1 MNRKYKVMVVDDQM
15 FIRMMLKKVLISSGY
30 CALDA
35 SDGIEAI
42 KIVQKEKPDIALV
55 DVNIP
60 GLSGISL
67 LKHLREVDSKL
78 ATIFMS
84 GSINDKFLK
93 EAEKSGAIGFL
104 QKPFDIFEL
113 VAKLDEL
120 VVSRFS
126 SEKVV
131 KKWRINS

>member
-1 MNRKYKVMVVDDQM
+1 MERKYKVMVVDDQM

-42 KIVQKEKPDIALV
+42 KIAQKERPDIALV

-67 LKHLREVDSKL
+67 LKHLREIDSKL

-84 GSINDKFLK
+84 GSISDKFLK

-104 QKPFDIFEL
+104 QKPFDVFEL

-120 VVSRFS
+120 VVSGLS
-126 SEKVV
+126 SEEVM